1 MNYYIVTGTSSGIG
15 EAIAKKLIHRKEKV
29 FCISRQI
36 NESLKALATKNH
48 SGLWYYETDLTQTGK
63 IPGILKEIF
72 SFIDE
77 GEVANVVL
85 INNAGTLEPLG
96 KSGSFNPGLIE
107 NHFKTN
113 VIAPAIL
120 INEFIRLSE
129 RLNAK
134 KTIVNI
140 SSGAASTPYAGWSN
154 YCAAKSALDML
165 TRTIGEEQ
173 KSKENPVRI
182 FSVAPGI
189 VDTKMQETIRNT
201 NEEQFP
207 MREKFEK
214 LFTENRLS
222 KPDDVAD
229 KIISLLFSDFPLT
242 GDVADLRNL

>member
-48 SGLWYYETDLTQTGK
+48 SGLWYYQTDLTQTAK
-63 IPGILKEIF
+63 LPVIFKEIF

-77 GEVANVVL
+77 NEVANVVL

-96 KSGSFNPGLIE
+96 KSGSLNTGLIE

-189 VDTKMQETIRNT
+189 VDTKMQETIRNS
-201 NEEQFP
+201 NEELFP
-207 MREKFEK
+207 MKQKFEK
-214 LFTENRLS
+214 LYAENKLS
-222 KPDDVAD
+222 KADDVAD

>member
-48 SGLWYYETDLTQTGK
+48 SWLWYYETDLTQTLK

-129 RLNAK
+129 KLDAK

-140 SSGAASTPYAGWSN
+140 SSGAANTPYEGWSN
-154 YCAAKSALDML
+154 YCAAKAALDML
-165 TRTIGEEQ
+165 SRTIGEEQ

-189 VDTKMQETIRNT
+189 VDTKMQEIIRNT

-214 LFTENRLS
+214 LYTENRLS